1 MIKSGESIQGFYNSN
16 ILQIKVNKRTNNTN
30 INTKNNSPKNMS
42 SH

>member
-30 INTKNNSPKNMS
+30 INTKNSPKNTS